1 MNQQKIAS
9 FVTQFLLIRM
19 PNRYQSRKWRGVSP
33 PLESESIEMKLNFV
47 RGTSEYKRID
57 LMSVFCVCETLMD

>member
-19 PNRYQSRKWRGVSP
+19 PNRYQSRKWRGVSA